1 MNQKIYVASDPQL
14 SAVLEITAELCAS
27 AAGSSE
33 DPDSSSESDS
43 DSDGEDDDDDSPVSA
58 ALQAVYKSALEC
70 FIGVGGVRE
79 THVKYARGEDGGR
92 DYFLYVP
99 PGGGKKLRSLR
110 EVQTYLDAPVEYSRT
125 SPGLARPLPVVTG
138 PGGEKRTG
146 RVRTKSIMTMD
157 AIETRPGGGA
167 LMYS

>member
-1 MNQKIYVASDPQL
+1 MHEL
-14 SAVLEITAELCAS
+14 SLI
-27 AAGSSE
+27 AGTEKCPHATDCSCNRR
-33 DPDSSSESDS
+33 D
-43 DSDGEDDDDDSPVSA
+43 
-58 ALQAVYKSALEC
+58 
-70 FIGVGGVRE
+70 
-79 THVKYARGEDGGR
+79 VKYARGEDGGR

-99 PGGGKKLRSLR
+99 PGGGKKLRSLM

-138 PGGEKRTG
+138 PGGEKRSG

-157 AIETRPGGGA
+157 ATKTRPGGGA